1 MRVSKLTLSTS
12 VCVSGSEVKMTC
24 EKDDSGSYVWT
35 IPEAEIHVNET
46 TDIAYVGSINK
57 VTAEEGKIPK
67 LESEDFQTR
76 KIDSLSYY
84 IDGTRGTS
92 ETISIK
98 AEDGTHQMTFTGG
111 MLTGYSFKEKEDET

>member
-46 TDIAYVGSINK
+46 TLIAYVGSIDK
-57 VTAEEGKIPK
+57 VIVKEGKITK
-67 LESEDFQTR
+67 FESEDFKTN
-76 KIDSLSYY
+76 KIDSQSYY
-84 IDGTRGTS
+84 IDGNKGIG
-92 ETISIK
+92 ETVSIR
-98 AEDGTHQMTFTGG
+98 AEDGTHQLIFKGG
-111 MLTGYSFKEKEDET
+111 LLTNYSFKEKEDET